1 MKNRSLVIGLWV
13 VALAALGGFIGFKM
27 RGGEPAVISSGVVE
41 RPVEEST
48 VTIGGPFEMVN
59 QMGEMVTQEDFKG
72 VYTLIFFGYTFCP
85 DVCPFELATMSQA
98 LDILE
103 EQGHSLDKIQPVFVS
118 VDPERD
124 DVAALAAYMP
134 AFHPKFIGLTGSV
147 DQVKTMMRAYNIY
160 ASKAQNDAS
169 ADYLVNHSSLIYLM
183 GPDGNFIRYFPPK
196 RPPEEMAAGLAE
208 LLK

>member
-13 VALAALGGFIGFKM
+13 VALAALGGFIGYKM
-27 RGGEPAVISSGVVE
+27 RGGEPAAISAGVVE

-48 VTIGGPFEMVN
+48 ITIGGPFEMVN
-59 QMGEMVTQEDFKG
+59 HRGERVTQEDFKG

-85 DVCPFELATMSQA
+85 DICPFELATMSQA

-124 DVAALAAYMP
+124 DVEALAAYMP

-160 ASKAQNDAS
+160 ASKAQSDAS
-169 ADYLVNHSSLIYLM
+169 ADYLMNHSSLIYLM

-196 RPPEEMAAGLAE
+196 RPPEELAAGLAE
-208 LLK
+208 FLQ